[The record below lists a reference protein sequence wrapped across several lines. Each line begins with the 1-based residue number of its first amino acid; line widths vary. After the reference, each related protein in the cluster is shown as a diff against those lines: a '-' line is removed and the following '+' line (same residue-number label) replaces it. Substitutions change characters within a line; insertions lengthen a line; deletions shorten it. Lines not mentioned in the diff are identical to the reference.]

1 MKESLTIIEELK
13 SNTELLIRT
22 LNGLKF
28 SNNELSNELSNAKK
42 ILKEKDD
49 VIIKLKEK
57 YNALEMGKAIVGS
70 NDKNKTKRKIKKMIN
85 EIDDCIIQLTS

>member
-13 SNTELLIRT
+13 NNTELLIKT

-28 SNNELSNELSNAKK
+28 LNNELSNELSNAKK

-57 YNALEMGKAIVGS
+57 YHALEMGKAIVGS

-85 EIDDCIIQLTS
+85 EIDDCIVKLIS

>member
-13 SNTELLIRT
+13 INTELLIKT

>member
-1 MKESLTIIEELK
+1 MKESLSIIEELK
-13 SNTELLIRT
+13 NNTELLINT

-57 YNALEMGKAIVGS
+57 YHALEMGKAIVGN
-70 NDKNKTKRKIKKMIN
+70 NDKNKTKRKIKKMIS
-85 EIDDCIIQLTS
+85 EIDDCIVQLTS

>member
-1 MKESLTIIEELK
+1 MKESLSIIEELK
-13 SNTELLIRT
+13 NNTELLIKT
-22 LNGLKF
+22 MNGLKF

-42 ILKEKDD
+42 ILKEKNDI
-49 VIIKLKEK
+49 IIKLKEK
-57 YNALEMGKAIVGS
+57 YHALEMGKAIVGN

>member
-13 SNTELLIRT
+13 SNTELLIKT

>member
-13 SNTELLIRT
+13 SNTELLIKT

-57 YNALEMGKAIVGS
+57 YDALEMGKAIVGS

>member
-13 SNTELLIRT
+13 SNTELLIKT

-28 SNNELSNELSNAKK
+28 SNNELSNAKK

-57 YNALEMGKAIVGS
+57 YHALEMGKAIVGS

>member
-1 MKESLTIIEELK
+1 MKESLSIIEELK
-13 SNTELLIRT
+13 NNTELLIKT

-28 SNNELSNELSNAKK
+28 SNNELSNELLNAKK
-42 ILKEKDD
+42 ILKEKNDI
-49 VIIKLKEK
+49 IIKLKEK
-57 YNALEMGKAIVGS
+57 YHALEMGKAIVGN

>member
-1 MKESLTIIEELK
+1 MKESLSIIEELK
-13 SNTELLIRT
+13 NNTELLIKT

-28 SNNELSNELSNAKK
+28 SNNELSNELSHVKK
-42 ILKEKDD
+42 ILKEKND

-57 YNALEMGKAIVGS
+57 YHALEMGKAIVGD

-85 EIDDCIIQLTS
+85 EIDDCIVQLTS

>member
-13 SNTELLIRT
+13 INTELLIET

-49 VIIKLKEK
+49 VIIKLKKK
-57 YNALEMGKAIVGS
+57 YHALEMGKAIVGS